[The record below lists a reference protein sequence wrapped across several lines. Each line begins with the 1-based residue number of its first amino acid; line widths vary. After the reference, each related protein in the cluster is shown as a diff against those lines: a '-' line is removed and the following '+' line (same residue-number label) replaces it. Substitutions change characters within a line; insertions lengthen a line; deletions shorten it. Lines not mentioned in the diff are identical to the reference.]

1 MNNELMNNKIG
12 FVAIGQAGGN
22 IGQLLEKRGYS
33 VLYLNTSKEDLDTI
47 KDGKYKYHITGGEGC
62 NKDRKKAKQLII
74 DDFNNI
80 LAKIDDTV
88 KTDMLFV
95 IFSAGGGTGSGAGPM
110 LVDMLVSEQREVGVI
125 TVVPGM
131 TESLKTQVNAYE
143 CFQELVNIE
152 NCGSCFI
159 LDNEKNKEKLTINAI
174 FVNAL
179 CAFLDIPDKYHSKK
193 GNIDIAEIIE
203 SLKAHG
209 MACVSQ
215 FPDTEISKLVD
226 QDKSIY
232 SPMENDKV
240 IKYITV
246 SASESLVNMQDITT
260 VYGEPWDVFR
270 AYTPKESIILMSGL
284 SYPVG
289 RLDKIHSRVQDN
301 KDSIIKNL
309 SSGMGASLTG
319 SFDFLTPEKP
329 AEKKVEK
336 VNSRDD
342 IFKKY
347 L

>member
-22 IGQLLEKRGYS
+22 IGQLLEKKGYS
-33 VLYLNTSKEDLDTI
+33 VLYLNTSKEDLETI

-62 NKDRKKAKQLII
+62 NKDRHKAKKLIV

-80 LAKIDDTV
+80 LTKIDDTV

-110 LVDMLVSEQREVGVI
+110 LTDMLVSEGREVGVI
-125 TVVPGM
+125 TIVPAM

-152 NCGSCFI
+152 NSGNCFI
-159 LDNEKNKEKLTINAI
+159 LDNEKSKDKLTINAI

-179 CAFLDIPDKYHSKK
+179 CAFLDIPNKYHSKK
-193 GNIDIAEIIE
+193 GNIDIAEIME

-215 FPDTEISKLVD
+215 FPDTEVAKLVD
-226 QDKSIY
+226 QDKNIY
-232 SPMENDKV
+232 APMESDKV
-240 IKYITV
+240 IKYITI
-246 SASESLVNMQDITT
+246 SANESLANMQDITT

-270 AYTPKESIILMSGL
+270 AYSPKESIMLMSGL
-284 SYPVG
+284 SYPVN
-289 RLDKIHSRVQDN
+289 RLDKIHHKVEDN

-309 SSGMGASLTG
+309 SSGMGTSLTG
-319 SFDFLTPEKP
+319 SFDFLTPAKP
-329 AEKKVEK
+329 TEKKVEK
-336 VNSRDD
+336 VHSRDD